1 MKCPLTLVFL
11 VHVSKKQ
18 MRGGETLD
26 DSFPL
31 CVCVSV
37 VEVLQQ
43 QPGKQDSSVMLSWQ
57 LFVLRVQ
64 TCSVQLKF
72 PR

>member
-1 MKCPLTLVFL
+1 M
-11 VHVSKKQ
+11 Q
-18 MRGGETLD
+18 GETLD
-26 DSFPL
+26 DSFPF
-31 CVCVSV
+31 CVCV